1 MGNLTG
7 TDLPEQD
14 QRYAVYSVRNTVEDS
29 LIYTRSFIVIKNGYG
44 VIVRFTRFQEYAG
57 VYERG
62 TYRPITSNPEAK
74 LYLICGMLNYCL
86 VDHGARFGIRHVFGI
101 TKEMLAEYFDQ
112 YAMERLPDGSHRS
125 RQSVE
130 RCISA
135 VAAFM
140 AKLAAKYGGYMKVR
154 KADLYTEKTVASR
167 RGKLLKRKVPA
178 FQATG
183 IEDHDGTFRDIPTKA
198 VEILLPMAFRYARD
212 IAFGLCLQAF
222 AGLRAGEVC
231 NVRQETSPLGPGIR
245 FVEMDGCVRGIE
257 IDLRRELALRSDG
270 AEVGEIKKERIQPV
284 YPAFRGAFCRAYEL
298 HKEYL
303 GGLEFEKEYAP
314 MFVNSKGMA
323 LSYESYRKKFK
334 SLIND
339 HLRPALLAS
348 EDPELRI
355 YGQLLCE
362 NSLGTHCL
370 RHWFTVQL
378 VLRGEDIGNIQYFRG
393 DKNPETA
400 FLYLQNKGDL
410 NRELEES
417 NEKLVRLLMAVG
429 GDRYGK

>member
-1 MGNLTG
+1 MG
-7 TDLPEQD
+7 DLMEMNPPEQD
-14 QRYAVYSVRNTVEDS
+14 QRYAVYSVRNTAEDG

-44 VIVRFTRFQEYAG
+44 VIVRFTRLQEYAG
-57 VYERG
+57 VYVNG
-62 TYRPITSNPEAK
+62 TYRPLTSNPEAK
-74 LYLICGMLNYCL
+74 LYFICGMLNYCL
-86 VDHGARFGIRHVFGI
+86 VDHGARFGIRHVFSI
-101 TKEMLAEYFDQ
+101 TREMLAEYFDH
-112 YAMERLPDGSHRS
+112 YAMEQLPDGPHHS

-130 RCISA
+130 RCIST
-135 VAAFM
+135 VTAFM
-140 AKLAAKYGGYMKVR
+140 AKLSSKYGGFMKVR
-154 KADLYTEKTVASR
+154 KADLYTERTVVSR
-167 RGKLLKRKVPA
+167 KGKMVKRPIPA

-198 VEILLPMAFRYARD
+198 VEILLPMAFRYAKD

-245 FVEMDGCVRGIE
+245 FVEVDGNVRE
-257 IDLRRELALRSDG
+257 VSIDLRRELALRSDG
-270 AEVGEIKKERIQPV
+270 AEVGEIKKERVQRV
-284 YPAFRGAFCRAYEL
+284 YPAFREAFCRAYEL

-303 GGLEFEKEYAP
+303 RGVEFEKEYAP
-314 MFVNSKGMA
+314 MFVNSRGKAM
-323 LSYESYRKKFK
+323 SYESYRKKFK
-334 SLIND
+334 SLVND

-378 VLRGEDIGNIQYFRG
+378 VLRGEDIGSIQSFRG
-393 DKNPETA
+393 DRNPETE

-410 NRELEES
+410 NRELKES
-417 NEKLVRLLMAVG
+417 NEKLVQLLMEIG
-429 GDRYGK
+429 GEADV

>member
-1 MGNLTG
+1 MSNLIEM
-7 TDLPEQD
+7 DPLELN
-14 QRYAVYSVRNTVEDS
+14 QRYAVYSIRNTVENS
-29 LIYTRSFIVIKNGYG
+29 LIYARSFIVIKNGYG
-44 VIVRFTRFQEYAG
+44 VIVRFTHFQEYAG
-57 VYERG
+57 VYVNG
-62 TYRPITSNPEAK
+62 TYRPLTSNPEAK
-74 LYLICGMLNYCL
+74 LYYICDMLNYCL
-86 VDHGARFGIRHVFGI
+86 VDHGAHFGIRHVFSI
-101 TKEMLAEYFDQ
+101 TKEMLAEYFDH
-112 YAMERLPDGSHRS
+112 YAMEQLSNGSHHS

-130 RCISA
+130 RCIST
-135 VAAFM
+135 VTAFM
-140 AKLAAKYGGYMKVR
+140 AKLTSKYGGFMKLR
-154 KADLYTEKTVASR
+154 KADLYTEKAVVLKK
-167 RGKLLKRKVPA
+167 GKMVKRTVPA

-183 IEDHDGTFRDIPTKA
+183 IEDHDGAFRDIPTKA
-198 VEILLPMAFRYARD
+198 VEMLLPMAFRYARD

-245 FVEMDGCVRGIE
+245 FVEVDGSVREIS

-270 AEVGEIKKERIQPV
+270 AEVGEIKKERVQLV

-303 GGLEFEKEYAP
+303 QGVEFEKEYAP
-314 MFVNSKGMA
+314 MFVNSRGKAM
-323 LSYESYRKKFK
+323 SYESYRKKFK
-334 SLIND
+334 NLID
-339 HLRPALLAS
+339 GHLRPALLAS

-393 DKNPETA
+393 DRNPETA

-410 NRELEES
+410 NRELKES
-417 NEKLVRLLMAVG
+417 NEKLIQFLMDVG
-429 GDRYGK
+429 GERDG